1 MKLGLKRKNR
11 NFVQGVFTAQN
22 AQKYKGKFP
31 IIYRSSLELKVM
43 RWFDTNNN
51 IVTWGSESVIIPYIS
66 PLDGRMH
73 RYFVDF
79 IAVLKEANG
88 NLKKFIIEIKPHKQ
102 TIKPEATKNKKVKT
116 MIYEQTEWVRNQ
128 AKWSAAE
135 AWGKTKGYDFIILT
149 EKHINN

>member
-1 MKLGLKRKNR
+1 M
-11 NFVQGVFTAQN
+11 QGVFTAQN
-22 AQKYKGKFP
+22 AQKYKGSFP

-43 RWFDTNNN
+43 RWFDSNPN
-51 IVTWGSESVIIPYIS
+51 IITWGSESVVIPYVS

-79 IAVLKEANG
+79 VAVLKEANG
-88 NLKKFIIEIKPHKQ
+88 NIKKLILEIKPYKQ

-128 AKWSAAE
+128 AKWQAAE
-135 AWGKTKGYDFIILT
+135 AWAKSKGYEFIILT

>member
-1 MKLGLKRKNR
+1 MKLGLKRKNK

-22 AQKYKGKFP
+22 VQKYKGKFP

-43 RWFDTNNN
+43 RWFDTNPN
-51 IVTWGSESVIIPYIS
+51 IITWGSESVIIPYIS
-66 PLDGRMH
+66 PLDERMH

-79 IAVLKEANG
+79 VAVLKEANG

-102 TIKPEATKNKKVKT
+102 TVKPEATKNKKVKT
-116 MIYEQTEWVRNQ
+116 MVYEQTEWVKNQ

-135 AWGKTKGYDFIILT
+135 QWAKAKGYEFIILT
-149 EKHINN
+149 EKHIK